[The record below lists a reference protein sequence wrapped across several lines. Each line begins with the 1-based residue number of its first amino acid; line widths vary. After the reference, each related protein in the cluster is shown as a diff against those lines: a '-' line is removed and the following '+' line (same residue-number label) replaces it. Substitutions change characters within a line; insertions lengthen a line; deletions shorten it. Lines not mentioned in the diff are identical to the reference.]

1 MKNILKVTLENANQI
16 KYSLNNSKLNLEKTQ
31 MNTEVLYTFIV
42 LNYKH
47 KFKKSINFSI
57 KILEYRAELVTNF
70 LNELNRNAKFSMN
83 NSIDL
88 NYLDNKLLP
97 ENLVELILNKS
108 PVSSLFSISY
118 IENNYPFYLI

>member
-31 MNTEVLYTFIV
+31 MNTGVLYTFIV